1 MEAIASTHP
10 ELQSNFLQSTIC
22 KIGNHPQ
29 DCSTGIT
36 RQIHAKKNDEKAKEA
51 SDQWRIG
58 IDAGHVVKDPQRR
71 TSRHARGCP
80 SSWPWS
86 PPNQGCA
93 PDYSIAQADAAGL
106 GTECTKARSS
116 RAAKGDSGKIHC
128 NAGTRE
134 RCKLLCGDVAKQQ
147 LPPEGQ
153 ESLARVAR
161 ASGAGGRSGAGSRAE
176 R

>member
-1 MEAIASTHP
+1 M
-10 ELQSNFLQSTIC
+10 Q
-22 KIGNHPQ
+22 
-29 DCSTGIT
+29 
-36 RQIHAKKNDEKAKEA
+36 KKNDEKAEKA

-128 NAGTRE
+128 N
-134 RCKLLCGDVAKQQ
+134 V
-147 LPPEGQ
+147 
-153 ESLARVAR
+153 
-161 ASGAGGRSGAGSRAE
+161 GAAVDRTIFKN
-176 R
+176 

>member
-1 MEAIASTHP
+1 MPVTS
-10 ELQSNFLQSTIC
+10 S
-22 KIGNHPQ
+22 K
-29 DCSTGIT
+29 T
-36 RQIHAKKNDEKAKEA
+36 RSVEHLGMRADVRQ
-51 SDQWRIG
+51 
-58 IDAGHVVKDPQRR
+58 AGHGAPLTRV
-71 TSRHARGCP
+71 ARSG
-80 SSWPWS
+80 
-86 PPNQGCA
+86 
-93 PDYSIAQADAAGL
+93 YSIAQADAAGL

-147 LPPEGQ
+147 LQPEGQ